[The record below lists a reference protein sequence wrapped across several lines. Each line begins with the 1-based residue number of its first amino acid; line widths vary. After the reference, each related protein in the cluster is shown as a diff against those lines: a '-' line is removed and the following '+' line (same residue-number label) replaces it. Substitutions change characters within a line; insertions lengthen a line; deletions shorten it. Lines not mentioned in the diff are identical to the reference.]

1 MSLLNT
7 LKAIK
12 DEGFD
17 PKKDKINGNGGGLL
31 GSGTYPVRLI
41 SSEMSAN
48 KAGYEQIVVQLEVV
62 SGNDAG
68 RKEMIFLN
76 FHDDLPDFVKE
87 KNSKILLKLAEYAK
101 VEFTE
106 KDLKD
111 ELTTAEALQ
120 RGIGNQLRMELKIVP
135 NKKNPDYP
143 YRNYEFD
150 TLDHD
155 LSDEDLSNLPF

>member
-31 GSGTYPVRLI
+31 ESGTYPVRLI

-87 KNSKILLKLAEYAK
+87 KNSKSY
-101 VEFTE
+101 
-106 KDLKD
+106 
-111 ELTTAEALQ
+111 
-120 RGIGNQLRMELKIVP
+120 
-135 NKKNPDYP
+135 
-143 YRNYEFD
+143 
-150 TLDHD
+150 
-155 LSDEDLSNLPF
+155 

>member
-17 PKKDKINGNGGGLL
+17 PKTDKINGNGGGLL

-68 RKEMIFLN
+68 RKEI
-76 FHDDLPDFVKE
+76 DRK
-87 KNSKILLKLAEYAK
+87 S
-101 VEFTE
+101 TR
-106 KDLKD
+106 
-111 ELTTAEALQ
+111 LTPVTFQ
-120 RGIGNQLRMELKIVP
+120 SPSRMP
-135 NKKNPDYP
+135 
-143 YRNYEFD
+143 
-150 TLDHD
+150 
-155 LSDEDLSNLPF
+155 SSA